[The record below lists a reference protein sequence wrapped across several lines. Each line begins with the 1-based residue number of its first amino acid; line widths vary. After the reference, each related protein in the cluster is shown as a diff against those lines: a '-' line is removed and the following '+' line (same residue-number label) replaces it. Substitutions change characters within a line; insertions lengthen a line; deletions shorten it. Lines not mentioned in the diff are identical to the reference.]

1 MASSKAEREKRK
13 ETLAKRLNE
22 HPDFLIG
29 SVVEYRL
36 KCGKNC
42 RCNDGT
48 GHPKFFLSF
57 KKDGKTR
64 NLYLPKETVAAARE
78 MTRSYARLK
87 KLLKAMSQV
96 NYQLLRLSRDPG
108 GRRRRK
114 TS

>member
-1 MASSKAEREKRK
+1 MSRSKAEREKRK
-13 ETLAKRLNE
+13 KALAKQLHE
-22 HPDFLIG
+22 HPDFLVG

-48 GHPKFFLSF
+48 GHPKFYLSF

-64 NLYLPKETVAAARE
+64 NLYLPKVAVAQAQE

-87 KLLKAMSQV
+87 QLLKAISEA
-96 NYQLLRLSRDPG
+96 NYHLLRQSHG
-108 GRRRRK
+108 SKHRRK
-114 TS
+114 KS